1 MTTNTKPVTADVLAK
16 IVPVASMLTWF
27 DTYLRTWHREA
38 GSKPTNAMLMVALLL
53 GKRPGV
59 EALHIAM
66 TLRPEGCTVQQFCL
80 AGSCGPANNYR
91 RALVKSGWF
100 SCTVTGKPYAFTLGF
115 TAKGEAK
122 VMTAQT
128 ALAAAGEQ
136 PAKPAKKAKRKAKA
150 KKAATVAAVET
161 ATSDVASP
169 AEGHVDNEARD
180 AEINAVLTQAGIEW
194 PTA

>member
-122 VMTAQT
+122 VMTAQA
-128 ALAAAGEQ
+128 ALVAAGEQ

-150 KKAATVAAVET
+150 KKAATVAAGET
-161 ATSDVASP
+161 PTSEAPQVSESP
-169 AEGHVDNEARD
+169 APVEA
-180 AEINAVLTQAGIEW
+180 QAADVQ
-194 PTA
+194 PQA

>member
-1 MTTNTKPVTADVLAK
+1 MTTNTTRPVTVDVLAK
-16 IVPVASMLTWF
+16 VNPVAGALTWF
-27 DTYLRTWHREA
+27 DTILKHWHREA
-38 GSKPTNAMLMVALLL
+38 GAKPTTAMLMVPVLL

-66 TLRPEGCTVQQFCL
+66 TLRAEGCTVQQFCL

-100 SCTVTGKPYAFTLGF
+100 ACTVTGKPYAFTLGF

-122 VMTAQT
+122 VMAAQT
-128 ALAAAGEQ
+128 ALAAVGVDT
-136 PAKPAKKAKRKAKA
+136 PAKPAKKAKHKAKA
-150 KKAATVAAVET
+150 KKAAAVAAVET
-161 ATSDVASP
+161 PTSEAP
-169 AEGHVDNEARD
+169 TGNEAPAPVSEPVSGD
-180 AEINAVLTQAGIEW
+180 Q

>member
-1 MTTNTKPVTADVLAK
+1 MATNTTRPVTVDVLAK
-16 IVPVASMLTWF
+16 VNPVAGALTWF
-27 DTYLRTWHREA
+27 DTILKHWHREA
-38 GSKPTNAMLMVALLL
+38 GAKPTAAMLMVPVLL

-66 TLRPEGCTVQQFCL
+66 TLRAEGCTVQQFCL

-122 VMTAQT
+122 VLAAQA
-128 ALAAAGEQ
+128 ALAAAGVDT

-150 KKAATVAAVET
+150 AKATPVAVAETPTSDAASGNAGQISDQSTVMPADVAA
-161 ATSDVASP
+161 DQP
-169 AEGHVDNEARD
+169 
-180 AEINAVLTQAGIEW
+180 QA
-194 PTA
+194 

>member
-1 MTTNTKPVTADVLAK
+1 MVIVMTKTTVDTAAVLGR
-16 IVPVASMLTWF
+16 INPVAGMLVWF
-27 DTYLRTWHREA
+27 DTILKHWHREA
-38 GSKPTNAMLMVALLL
+38 GAKPTQAMLMVPILL

-122 VMTAQT
+122 VIAAQA
-128 ALAAAGEQ
+128 ALANAA
-136 PAKPAKKAKRKAKA
+136 ADKPAKAPRNGKGKRKAPQ
-150 KKAATVAAVET
+150 ATTPAVTETPTSEAPSVTEQAPAVEQ
-161 ATSDVASP
+161 V
-169 AEGHVDNEARD
+169 
-180 AEINAVLTQAGIEW
+180 Q

>member
-1 MTTNTKPVTADVLAK
+1 MIVTNKPVTADVLAK
-16 IVPVASMLTWF
+16 INPVTTALTWF
-27 DTYLRTWHREA
+27 DTILKHWHREA
-38 GSKPTNAMLMVALLL
+38 GSKPAPQMLMVALLL

-66 TLRPEGCTVQQFCL
+66 TLRAEGCTVQQFCL

-122 VMTAQT
+122 VMAAQA

-136 PAKPAKKAKRKAKA
+136 PVKPAKKAKRKAKA
-150 KKAATVAAVET
+150 KKAAQMPVSEP
-161 ATSDVASP
+161 ATSEPVTGSEAGTVGNMP
-169 AEGHVDNEARD
+169 AVPANN
-180 AEINAVLTQAGIEW
+180 AESGAADLA
-194 PTA
+194 

>member
-1 MTTNTKPVTADVLAK
+1 MVNEMVTNTTRPVTLDVLAK
-16 IVPVASMLTWF
+16 INPVAGALSWF
-27 DTYLRTWHREA
+27 DTILKHWYREA
-38 GSKPTNAMLMVALLL
+38 GSKPTPQMLMVALLL

-122 VMTAQT
+122 VMAAQA
-128 ALAAAGEQ
+128 ALTAAGTDT

-150 KKAATVAAVET
+150 APVAVSET
-161 ATSDVASP
+161 ATSEAP
-169 AEGHVDNEARD
+169 TGNEAPAPVSEPVSGD
-180 AEINAVLTQAGIEW
+180 QPQA
-194 PTA
+194 

>member
-1 MTTNTKPVTADVLAK
+1 MTTNTQRPVTADVLAK
-16 IVPVASMLTWF
+16 VNPVAGALTWF
-27 DTYLRTWHREA
+27 DTILKHWHREA
-38 GSKPTNAMLMVALLL
+38 GAKPTAAMLMVPVLL

-66 TLRPEGCTVQQFCL
+66 TLRAEGCTVQQFCL

-100 SCTVTGKPYAFTLGF
+100 ACTVTGKPYAFTLGF

-122 VMTAQT
+122 VLAAQT
-128 ALAAAGEQ
+128 ALAAAGLDT

-150 KKAATVAAVET
+150 AKATPVAVAETPTSEAPTGNEGIPAEAQANAAPDVAA
-161 ATSDVASP
+161 
-169 AEGHVDNEARD
+169 NM
-180 AEINAVLTQAGIEW
+180 
-194 PTA
+194 